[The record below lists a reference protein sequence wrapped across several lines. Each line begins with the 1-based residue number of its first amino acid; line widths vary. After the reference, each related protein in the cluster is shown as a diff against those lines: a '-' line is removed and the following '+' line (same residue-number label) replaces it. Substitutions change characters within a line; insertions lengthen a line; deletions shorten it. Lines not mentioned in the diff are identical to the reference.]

1 MKKLTIYYWIIVAI
15 IATFFIL
22 KPLSAEASEMRPA
35 FVNKFTM
42 CVIGTTLEAHTPEFN
57 YAYAATRTELEEEDL
72 SFFGFRARVYGLTQD
87 LEMYVKDKR
96 LSKIM
101 EGMGEFLA
109 LMEYEDIAS
118 GELTLVEFVELE
130 ICDMYKPLFIMKG

>member
-15 IATFFIL
+15 IAAFFIL

-57 YAYAATRTELEEEDL
+57 YAYAATKMELEDGI
-72 SFFGFRARVYGLTQD
+72 SFFGFRAKAYQVTQD

-109 LMEYEDIAS
+109 LMEYDDIVS

-130 ICDMYKPLFIMKG
+130 ICDTYKPLFVMETK